1 MTGGSP
7 TTARLGVVLCT
18 YNGERFLSAQ
28 LASILAQTR
37 LPDVMIVGDDGSDD
51 GTITVLERFCA
62 SAPFPTFVRHNP
74 HRLGFAD
81 NFLSTA
87 VECDAEILAFC
98 DQDDVWQTHKLERML
113 RCFDDPMVTVAIHD
127 AEVVDTGLTPLG
139 WHHPNFRHSRVREIG
154 AIDPWYG
161 PPGFAMLVR
170 RSLISAVDFTN
181 RPQDHMAEPGHA
193 KPHDGWLYLVGGAVG
208 RVALVSDTLALYR
221 QHSRSIA
228 GSIKLSV
235 RDHVRRSGAVSSG
248 EYRDRAALAREYADD
263 LVRRARDVVE
273 PAWPD
278 RLVAASVRWSRVAE
292 RLDQRAAVHDVS
304 LPLIERAAAFADVAV
319 HGGYRSAWRGGLG
332 PRSCGKDLIS
342 LVSGRTPMMRRRPP
356 RADGST
362 RR

>member
-1 MTGGSP
+1 MTGAAP
-7 TTARLGVVLCT
+7 TTARLGVILCT

-28 LASILAQTR
+28 LTSILAQTR

-51 GTITVLERFCA
+51 GTATLLDRFCA
-62 SAPFPTFVRHNP
+62 SAPFPTSVRHNP
-74 HRLGFAD
+74 NRLGFAD

-87 VECDAEILAFC
+87 SACDADILAFC

-127 AEVVDTGLTPLG
+127 AEVVDSGLTPLG

-170 RSLISAVDFTN
+170 RSLISAVDFTD

-221 QHSRSIA
+221 QHGRSVA
-228 GSIKLSV
+228 GSIQLSR
-235 RDHVRRSGAVSSG
+235 RDHVRRSIAVSAG
-248 EYRDRAALAREYADD
+248 EYRDRATLAREYADD
-263 LVRRARDVVE
+263 LMRRARDVVE
-273 PAWPD
+273 PGWPA
-278 RLVAASVRWSRVAE
+278 RLVAASVRWSGIAE
-292 RLDQRAAVHDVS
+292 RLERRAAVHDLS
-304 LPLIERAAAFADVAV
+304 LPLTARTAAFVHVAV
-319 HGGYRSAWRGGLG
+319 HGGYRSIWRGGLG
-332 PRSCGKDLIS
+332 PRSCSKDLVS
-342 LVSGRTPMMRRRPP
+342 LVSGRTPMIRRRPP
-356 RADGST
+356 SADRPT